1 MSLMSQLILSVP
13 PVCSRIMTWILRMQR
28 QVQEKPGR
36 AQGLLWGE
44 EDTRREQTQQMRYV
58 LGEGT
63 HIMSSLL
70 LAKLTS
76 AMMGRAS
83 CPSCPATPKS
93 P

>member
-1 MSLMSQLILSVP
+1 
-13 PVCSRIMTWILRMQR
+13 MQR

-36 AQGLLWGE
+36 AQGLLLGE

-63 HIMSSLL
+63 HITSSLL
-70 LAKLTS
+70 LANSSLWSQLKS
-76 AMMGRAS
+76 AMMGHTS
-83 CPSCPATPKS
+83 CPSCPAAPKS